1 LCQPAGYK
9 GHRGIPTSATLRTA
23 GYQPSSTTTAVAFR
37 EYYDLRADPWELRN
51 LLADTDPHNDPDV
64 DGLSAR
70 LRQAEQ
76 CAGTTGP
83 NPCP

>member
-1 LCQPAGYK
+1 MPYSDHINVPLMARWDGVLPAGVVD
-9 GHRGIPTSATLRTA
+9 HRLVGGEDFLPT
-23 GYQPSSTTTAVAFR
+23 
-37 EYYDLRADPWELRN
+37 YYDLRADPWENRN

-70 LRQAEQ
+70 LRQSEH

-83 NPCP
+83 DPCP